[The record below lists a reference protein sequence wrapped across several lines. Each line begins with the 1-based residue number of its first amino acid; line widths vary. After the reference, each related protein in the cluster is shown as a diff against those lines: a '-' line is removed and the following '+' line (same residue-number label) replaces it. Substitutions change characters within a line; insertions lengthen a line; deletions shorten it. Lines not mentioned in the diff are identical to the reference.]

1 MNAVMRQSLNPVK
14 ERKNLTVQWPVR
26 CTKETSGKADCL
38 VGVRES
44 KRKRA
49 ARCTKAEMSRMR
61 PLVFS
66 IVSSTCADQACRRA
80 GTSEQNEQ
88 PVYTDERKAGFSEF
102 VNLSHR
108 VERSL
113 QRLAF
118 LHDGVFV
125 EQTVISISE

>member
-1 MNAVMRQSLNPVK
+1 MNPVT
-14 ERKNLTVQWPVR
+14 ERKNLTVQWPIR

-66 IVSSTCADQACRRA
+66 IVSSTCCADQACRRA

-88 PVYTDERKAGFSEF
+88 PFTQPSEKRDSA
-102 VNLSHR
+102 NL
-108 VERSL
+108 
-113 QRLAF
+113 
-118 LHDGVFV
+118 
-125 EQTVISISE
+125 